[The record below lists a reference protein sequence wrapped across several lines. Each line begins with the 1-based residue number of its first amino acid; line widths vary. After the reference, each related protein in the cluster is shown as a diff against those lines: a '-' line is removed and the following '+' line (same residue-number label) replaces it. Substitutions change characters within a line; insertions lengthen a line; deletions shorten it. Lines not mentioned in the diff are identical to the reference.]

1 MGKIVDF
8 NFPKPKE
15 VSNMSQE
22 EKKKVPFAQELI
34 ETQQEAIKTKA
45 AAQVLGVDLGADA
58 KKSEDSITTTIVTK
72 AMDTQDKAIQ
82 RMESDAKELK
92 DEVKEANQ
100 AVANMQWEL
109 LNEKLGR
116 IEEAQKKSDES
127 AKNAAAAGAPKDAF
141 GYYNQVKD
149 ELGKLVQSLP
159 QKEPAPQHGGGMS
172 DATQIRLKELE
183 LEQVRILEEIRQE
196 NQRAN
201 QEFQLK
207 LAEFS
212 DNKELR
218 KMEYEDKRRFRQEG
232 LQGLTDFAT
241 AIGASISAER
251 GVPAET
257 SEEVARPSRVK
268 TGKEETAYIGAFD
281 CAECGKEVLVTAGQN
296 IATCPGCGAKYTV
309 DRG

>member
-1 MGKIVDF
+1 MAKIVDV

-15 VSNMSQE
+15 VSKMSQD
-22 EKKKVPFAQELI
+22 EKKKPTLAEQLEEVQEK
-34 ETQQEAIKTKA
+34 AILGKA
-45 AAQVLGVDLGADA
+45 ASNILNAGTS
-58 KKSEDSITTTIVTK
+58 SEGESLATSIVTK
-72 AMDTQDKAIQ
+72 SMETQSELLKQ
-82 RMESDAKELK
+82 MREDASGLK
-92 DEVKEANQ
+92 KEVKEANQ
-100 AVANMQWEL
+100 AASNMQWEL
-109 LNEKLGR
+109 LQKTLEDIK
-116 IEEAQKKSDES
+116 EAQRKADES
-127 AKNAAAAGAPKDAF
+127 AKAAAAAGAPKDAF
-141 GYYNQVKD
+141 GYYNQVKE
-149 ELGKLVQSLP
+149 ELSKLVQSLP
-159 QKEPAPQHGGGMS
+159 QKEPAPQNAGGMS

-183 LEQVRILEEIRQE
+183 LEQLRILEEIRQE